1 MFKVFGFYKFI
12 KIKSLKKNKDFLQ
25 KFLISNNIRG
35 TIIIAKEGL
44 NGTISGCVKDIDK
57 TTKKLK
63 SLFSFKLFD
72 NSNESKSKF
81 QPFHKPK
88 VKIKKEVVPMNL
100 TINSKDRNIQNHL
113 EPKDWNKLI
122 KNKDTHIIDTRKP
135 FEYKVG
141 TFKKFDNSNESK
153 SKFQPFRKP
162 KVKIKKEVVP
172 MNLTLNSKDR
182 NIQTHLDP
190 KEWNKLIKN
199 KDTHIIDTRKPFE
212 YKVGTFKK
220 SVNPNIN
227 NFRDFPKY
235 LNKLKKNKPVAMFC
249 TGGIRCEKTSVYLK
263 KKGFENIFQLNG
275 GILNYLK
282 KIKKTESLWKGEC
295 FVFDNRISLKHE
307 LKIGTY
313 SVCSGC
319 RMPISPKDKRS
330 NKYEEGVS
338 CPNCHAVSYTH
349 LTLPTN
355 REV

>member
-12 KIKSLKKNKDFLQ
+12 KIKSLKRNKDLLQ
-25 KFLISNNIRG
+25 KFLTSNNIRG

-44 NGTISGCVKDIDK
+44 NGTISGGIKDIDK
-57 TTKKLK
+57 IIKKLK
-63 SLFSFKLFD
+63 FLFS
-72 NSNESKSKF
+72 
-81 QPFHKPK
+81 
-88 VKIKKEVVPMNL
+88 
-100 TINSKDRNIQNHL
+100 
-113 EPKDWNKLI
+113 
-122 KNKDTHIIDTRKP
+122 
-135 FEYKVG
+135 
-141 TFKKFDNSNESK
+141 FKKFDNSNESK
-153 SKFQPFRKP
+153 SKFQPFHKP

-263 KKGFENIFQLNG
+263 KKGFRNIYQLNG
-275 GILNYLK
+275 GILNYLN
-282 KIKKTESLWKGEC
+282 KIKRKDSLWKGEC
-295 FVFDNRISLKHE
+295 FVFDNRISLKHG
-307 LKIGTY
+307 LKLGTY

-319 RMPISPKDKRS
+319 RMPISPKEKIS
-330 NKYEEGVS
+330 KKYEEGVS
-338 CPNCHAVSYTH
+338 CPKCHDKLSKVQKSRFRMRQSQIYKAKQSGKKH
-349 LTLPTN
+349 IFQK
-355 REV
+355 EFI